1 MSALFS
7 EIAGLFPQ
15 ATEADWRARVEAVL
29 KGADFTRKLVA
40 RTQDGIAIQPLY
52 AARAGAAVTG
62 AEAGRPWRIAARVD
76 QPDQDAPP
84 HKPARISRAVPT
96 C

>member
-1 MSALFS
+1 MSALSS

-40 RTQDGIAIQPLY
+40 KTQDGIAIQPLY
-52 AARAGAAVTG
+52 AARAGAAIAG
-62 AEAGRPWRIAARVD
+62 AEAGQPWRIAARVD
-76 QPDQDAPP
+76 LPDPDAAPRRR
-84 HKPARISRAVPT
+84 ARISRAAPT